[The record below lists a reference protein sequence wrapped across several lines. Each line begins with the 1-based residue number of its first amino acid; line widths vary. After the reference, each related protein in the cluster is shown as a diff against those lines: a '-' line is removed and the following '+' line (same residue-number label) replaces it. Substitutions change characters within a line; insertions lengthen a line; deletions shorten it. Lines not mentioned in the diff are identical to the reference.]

1 MLHFFDVFA
10 PSLVPRQCPGC
21 PSFGLH
27 KFLFLCSQ
35 VSLIV
40 TESQCLSLSCS
51 SSVNERVFFKDHRG
65 FNCVVTFCCQT
76 STCWV
81 VQCLSW
87 LCCFLLLHFATLAE
101 RCLRCASWC
110 GRRRGPSCLLH
121 ESLFVCQRYLPRVS
135 LLMRVVASFT

>member
-10 PSLVPRQCPGC
+10 PSLVLRRCPEC

-51 SSVNERVFFKDHRG
+51 SSVNARVSFKDHRG
-65 FNCVVTFCCQT
+65 FNCVVVFCCQA

-81 VQCLSW
+81 VQCLLW
-87 LCCFLLLHFATLAE
+87 LCCFLFFTLPPWQSVAFGVRHGAVVVVGRRVFFMS
-101 RCLRCASWC
+101 RCLFVS
-110 GRRRGPSCLLH
+110 GIFL
-121 ESLFVCQRYLPRVS
+121 ESLC
-135 LLMRVVASFT
+135 